1 MLKKSED
8 ALAKEEPPNDKKKRL
23 PGGKNFFLP
32 LAIALII
39 CFLKL
44 IVYFKPYFLGKSSS
58 YKALSQF

>member
-1 MLKKSED
+1 M
-8 ALAKEEPPNDKKKRL
+8 
-23 PGGKNFFLP
+23 
-32 LAIALII
+32 AIALII